1 MRTLGRTLVLV
12 VATAS
17 LAGAET
23 IALVGGT
30 VHPVSGPAIAQA
42 TVVIQ
47 DGKILAVGAGVTPP
61 AGARVVSVAGKHVY
75 PGYLSADS
83 VLGLTEIAAVAA
95 TNDYA
100 EIGDINPNVRAEVA
114 LNPDSEL
121 IPVARVN
128 GVTSVHAIPRGG
140 AIAGT
145 SAIYHLDGWT
155 YEDMTVRA
163 PVGLHVRWPR
173 MTLRRGPRVTQS
185 DEDQKK
191 ARDQAIDGIRKAFEE
206 ARAYGAARAAEGQAG
221 IPRHDRDVKWDAM
234 RKALAGEIPVFFHA
248 SALSQIR
255 AALRFADEQK
265 LTKLV
270 IVGGADAW
278 RVADELRARNVAV
291 ITAAP
296 PDLPARRDAAYDE
309 TFSLPAKLQAA
320 SVRYCIGDGGGT
332 DSAANARN
340 LPYLAAQAVGFGLT
354 REQAL
359 RAITLSAAE
368 VLGVADTLGSIDA
381 GKSADL
387 FVADGDPLELGTHIE
402 AVYVAGKAVSMETRQ
417 TRLFQ
422 KYDQRPRGPKAR
434 PRPAT
439 P

>member
-1 MRTLGRTLVLV
+1 MKTLNRRLLIALALATPSLVE
-12 VATAS
+12 
-17 LAGAET
+17 AET

-30 VHPVSGPAIAQA
+30 VHPVSGPAVASA
-42 TVVIQ
+42 TIVMK
-47 DGKILAVGAGVTPP
+47 DGKILAVGKSVVPP
-61 AGARVVSVAGKHVY
+61 AGARVVTVTGKHVY

-95 TNDYA
+95 TNDFA

-114 LNPDSEL
+114 LNPDSDL

-145 SAIYHLDGWT
+145 SAVYHLDGWT

-173 MTLRRGPRVTQS
+173 MTPQRGPQVAQS
-185 DEDQKK
+185 DEEQKK
-191 ARDQAIDGIRKAFEE
+191 TRDQAIDNIRRAFEE
-206 ARAYGAARAAEGQAG
+206 AAAYSAARAAEGQVG
-221 IPRHDRDVKWDAM
+221 IPRHDRDVKWEPM

-248 SALSQIR
+248 GTLSQIR
-255 AALRFADEQK
+255 AALRFADQQK
-265 LTKLV
+265 LSKVV
-270 IVGGADAW
+270 IVGGTDSW
-278 RVADELRARNVAV
+278 RMADELRARNVAV
-291 ITAAP
+291 ITGSP
-296 PDLPARRDAAYDE
+296 SDVPTRRDAAYDE

-320 SVRYCIGDGGGT
+320 GVRYCIGDAGGT
-332 DSAANARN
+332 SSAANARN

-368 VLGVADTLGSIDA
+368 VLGVADALGSIDV

-387 FVADGDPLELGTHIE
+387 FVADGDPLELGTRID
-402 AVYVAGKAVSMETRQ
+402 AVYIAGKAVSLETRQ
-417 TRLFQ
+417 TRLFD
-422 KYDQRPRGPKAR
+422 KYGHRPRGPKAR
-434 PRPAT
+434 PR
-439 P
+439 